1 MCDLFEVALKSFIYF
16 FLFID
21 TKMDRKDKLFVIN
34 EVSLD
39 NNSSI
44 LGTRFRNKIFCNIKD
59 SSFKQ

>member
-1 MCDLFEVALKSFIYF
+1 MCALFEVALKSFTF

-44 LGTRFRNKIFCNIKD
+44 LVTLFRNKIFWNTKD